1 MQLEELLEV
10 RHSVFIVGNAGT
22 GKTQVWKTLFR
33 TYGNM
38 KRKPIFNDLN
48 PKAVTNDELFGIINP
63 ATREW
68 KDGLLSVLMRDQAN
82 LAGENP
88 KWIILDGDI
97 DPMWIESLNTVMD
110 DNKVLTLAS
119 NERIALT
126 PTMRLIFEIS
136 NLRTATPA
144 TVSRAG
150 ILYINPQDLG
160 WNPFVTSWIETRD
173 NGVEKSNLI
182 MLFDKYIPVCLDNV
196 RTRFKKITPIPETS
210 HISMLCHLLEC
221 VLTLQNTP
229 QDCPKEWYE
238 LYFAFCCVWA
248 FGSAMFQE
256 QNTDYRV
263 EFTKWWV
270 NEFKT
275 VKFPLQGTVFDYYID
290 DETKQFVSWSE
301 KLGRFELDPDV
312 PLQAVLVHTTESI
325 RVKYFLDILME
336 KRRPVM
342 LVGNAGCGKTV
353 LVTEKLTSMSETHA
367 VTNIPFNFYTSSEM
381 LQKIMEKPL
390 EKKAGRNYGPP
401 GNKTMIYFID
411 DMNMPK
417 VDGYGTVQPHTLIRQ
432 HLDYNHWYDRNR
444 LTLKDIH
451 NCQYVSCMNPTAG
464 SFTINPRLQRH
475 FYVFAICFPGT
486 DALTTIYQTILSQH
500 LTNSEY
506 KFPSVVTKL
515 SDNIV
520 AATIVLHH
528 KVSQVFLPTAIKFHY
543 LFNLRDISNVF
554 QGLLFSSTDCL
565 SQPSDLVRLWMHEC
579 QRVYGDKLT
588 EEKDIDTFFKLQMD
602 IFKKNFE
609 EIDEGLVFEKP
620 NIYCHFAG
628 GIGEPKYMPVT
639 NWSTLTKLL
648 NEAMASYNDLVAAM
662 NLVLFEDAMT
672 HVCKINRI
680 LESPRGSSLL
690 VGVGGS
696 GKQSLA
702 RLAAFISS
710 LEVSQIQLKKGY
722 GVFDL
727 KQELASLYLKS
738 GLKNV
743 GIMFLMTDAQV
754 PNEHFLVLINDMLA
768 SGEVPD
774 MFPDDEVENIIAG
787 VRNEV
792 KGAGMLDTRENC
804 WKFFIDRVRKQLK
817 FVLCFSPVGSTLRIR
832 SRKFP
837 GIINCTQINWFH
849 EWPQEALVSVS
860 QRFLQELD
868 VLPEE
873 LRESSARFMA
883 YAHTSV
889 NTTSK
894 VYLQNERRFNYT
906 TPKSYLEQINL
917 YAKLLRM
924 KSQELSSKV
933 ARLEN
938 GLDKLKTTSF
948 QVEELK
954 KKLAIQ
960 ELELKEKN
968 DAADALIE
976 IVGIETEKVSIEKK
990 LADEEEE
997 RVAMIADEVSKK
1009 QKDCEEDL
1017 VKAEPALI
1025 AAQEALNTLN
1035 KANLTELKSFG
1046 SPPGAVTNV
1055 TAAVMV
1061 LLAPAAKIPK
1071 DRSWKAAKI
1080 VMAKVDAFLDALINY
1095 DKENIH
1101 PEIIKAIE
1109 PYLKDAEFEPEFVR
1123 SKSAAAAG
1131 LCAWV
1136 INIIK
1141 FYEVYCDVEPKRKA
1155 LAAANAE
1162 LAAAQEKLNS
1172 IKRKVASLE
1181 SQLAKLTADFEKA
1194 TTEKL
1199 LCQQEAD
1206 ATNATIALANRLVGG
1221 LASENVRWA
1230 ETVNKFVERFTKSS
1244 FCYL

>member
-1 MQLEELLEV
+1 
-10 RHSVFIVGNAGT
+10 
-22 GKTQVWKTLFR
+22 
-33 TYGNM
+33 
-38 KRKPIFNDLN
+38 
-48 PKAVTNDELFGIINP
+48 
-63 ATREW
+63 
-68 KDGLLSVLMRDQAN
+68 
-82 LAGENP
+82 
-88 KWIILDGDI
+88 
-97 DPMWIESLNTVMD
+97 
-110 DNKVLTLAS
+110 
-119 NERIALT
+119 
-126 PTMRLIFEIS
+126 
-136 NLRTATPA
+136 
-144 TVSRAG
+144 
-150 ILYINPQDLG
+150 
-160 WNPFVTSWIETRD
+160 
-173 NGVEKSNLI
+173 
-182 MLFDKYIPVCLDNV
+182 
-196 RTRFKKITPIPETS
+196 
-210 HISMLCHLLEC
+210 
-221 VLTLQNTP
+221 
-229 QDCPKEWYE
+229 
-238 LYFAFCCVWA
+238 
-248 FGSAMFQE
+248 
-256 QNTDYRV
+256 
-263 EFTKWWV
+263 
-270 NEFKT
+270 
-275 VKFPLQGTVFDYYID
+275 
-290 DETKQFVSWSE
+290 
-301 KLGRFELDPDV
+301 
-312 PLQAVLVHTTESI
+312 
-325 RVKYFLDILME
+325 
-336 KRRPVM
+336 M

-353 LVTEKLTSMSETHA
+353 LVTEKLASLSEHFA
-367 VTNIPFNFYTSSEM
+367 VTNIAFNFYTSSEM

-411 DMNMPK
+411 DMNMPAI
-417 VDGYGTVQPHTLIRQ
+417 DTYGTVQPHTLIRQ
-432 HLDYNHWYDRNR
+432 HLDYNHWYDRGR
-444 LTLKDIH
+444 LSLKDIH

-475 FYVFAICFPGT
+475 FYVFAINFPGI
-486 DALTTIYQTILSQH
+486 DALTSIYQTILSQH
-500 LTNSEY
+500 LSNPEF
-506 KFPSVVTKL
+506 KFPSVVIKL
-515 SDNIV
+515 CDNIV
-520 AATIVLHH
+520 AASIILHH

-543 LFNLRDISNVF
+543 IFNLRDISNVF
-554 QGLLFSSTDCL
+554 QGLLFSSMDCL
-565 SQPSDLVRLWMHEC
+565 NQPSDLVRLWLHEC

-588 EEKDIDTFFKLQMD
+588 DEKDIDAFSKLQTD
-602 IFKKNFE
+602 VFKKNFE
-609 EIDEGLVFEKP
+609 EIDESIVFEKP

-628 GIGEPKYMPVT
+628 GIGEPKYMAIAT
-639 NWSTLTKLL
+639 WDTLNGLL
-648 NEAMASYNDLVAAM
+648 NEAMSSYNDLVAAM
-662 NLVLFEDAMT
+662 NLVLFEDAMM
-672 HVCKINRI
+672 HVCRINRI

-710 LEVSQIQLKKGY
+710 LEVSQVQLKKGY
-722 GVFDL
+722 GVIDL
-727 KQELASLYLKS
+727 KYELAALYLKS

-754 PNEHFLVLINDMLA
+754 PNEQFLVLINDMLA

-792 KGAGMLDTRENC
+792 KGAGILDTRENC

-817 FVLCFSPVGSTLRIR
+817 FVLCFSPVGSTLRVR

-837 GIINCTQINWFH
+837 AIINCTQINWFH
-849 EWPQEALVSVS
+849 EWPQEALISVS
-860 QRFLQELD
+860 LRFLQDLD

-873 LRESSARFMA
+873 LRESTARFMA
-883 YAHTSV
+883 YVHSSV
-889 NTTSK
+889 NITSK
-894 VYLQNERRFNYT
+894 MYLQNERRYNYT

-917 YAKLLRM
+917 YSKLLRM
-924 KSQELSSKV
+924 KSKELQLKV
-933 ARLEN
+933 ERLEN
-938 GLDKLKTTSF
+938 GLDKLRTTST
-948 QVEELK
+948 QVDKLK
-954 KKLAIQ
+954 EKLAVQ
-960 ELELKEKN
+960 EIELKEKN

-976 IVGIETEKVSIEKK
+976 IVGIETEKVSKEKR

-997 RVAMIADEVSKK
+997 KVAIIAEEVSKK
-1009 QKDCEEDL
+1009 QQDCEEDL
-1017 VKAEPALI
+1017 LKAEPALI

-1061 LLAPAAKIPK
+1061 VLAPGAKIPK

-1172 IKRKVASLE
+1172 IKRKVAVRSKNSPFIHLVHDIFLSLWNPNWPNL
-1181 SQLAKLTADFEKA
+1181 QRTLKRPLGRNCFANKKLMPLMQP
-1194 TTEKL
+1194 L
-1199 LCQQEAD
+1199 L
-1206 ATNATIALANRLVGG
+1206 
-1221 LASENVRWA
+1221 
-1230 ETVNKFVERFTKSS
+1230 
-1244 FCYL
+1244 